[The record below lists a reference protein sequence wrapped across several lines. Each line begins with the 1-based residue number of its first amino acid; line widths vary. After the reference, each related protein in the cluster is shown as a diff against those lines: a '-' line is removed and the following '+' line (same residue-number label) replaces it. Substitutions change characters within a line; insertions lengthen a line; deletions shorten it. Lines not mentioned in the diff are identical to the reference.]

1 MTKDAISD
9 FSVTANS
16 NTDIIGVNIDE
27 GCPPSSLNN
36 GIRALMKTLAD
47 LNAGNSSLGT
57 LKVDNLQLNANAIT
71 STDTNGNITITPHG
85 TGSVVIDGLTHPQAD
100 GSSGQLMKTN
110 GSGVLSFVTVA
121 EAFPSGT
128 KMLFNQTAAP
138 TGWTKDATNNND
150 SALRVV
156 TGTAGTGGSVAF
168 STAMATPAVAGSV
181 GLTGNLAAGNL
192 AVSMS
197 GNISDTT
204 LSTAQIPSH
213 THNAAV
219 RFGNSGTAANTTF
232 HAGRNNVQSNGTAA
246 TAAAGGGAAHNHA
259 HNLSGSMSGV
269 PGVGNLAGSL
279 SSSTAT
285 INVKYVD
292 VIVAAKD

>member
-232 HAGRNNVQSNGTAA
+232 HAGRNNVHSSATAA